1 MARLGIGCINQKV
14 DGEIRPHAQLFTDA
28 GVSNGHPHLSVPT
41 GDLSTIEALVP
52 KVVDLLKSWASLTK

>member
-14 DGEIRPHAQLFTDA
+14 EGEIRPHAQIFSDA
-28 GVSNGHPHLSVPT
+28 GVSNGEPHLSVPT

-52 KVVDLLKSWASLTK
+52 KVVDLLKSWVRIS